1 MPGLKARF
9 AHSIRQDRA
18 TLEGMKKLLI
28 ALFLVLAPAFAQTL
42 VEITTAMAISST
54 LDSNV
59 KFPSGS
65 FKAGKGSEAIIGRIP
80 DASKFNLETYVAKGI
95 AARLQ
100 AGFVQQI
107 LTSFAVAGYFA
118 DAPQERQV
126 NGEVQ
131 TRYNLTDG
139 NGKSGLLFVVR
150 KGDEL
155 VYVVGKSK

>member
-1 MPGLKARF
+1 
-9 AHSIRQDRA
+9 
-18 TLEGMKKLLI
+18 MKKLLV
-28 ALFLVLAPAFAQTL
+28 VLILLGLPVFAQTL
-42 VEITTAMAISST
+42 VEITTVAAISAT

-65 FKAGKGSEAIIGRIP
+65 FRAGKGSEAIIARIP
-80 DASKFNLETYVAKGI
+80 DAGRFNLEVYVAKGL

-100 AGFVQQI
+100 AGFVQQV

-118 DAPQERQV
+118 EAPQERSLG
-126 NGEVQ
+126 GETQ

-139 NGKSGLLFVVR
+139 AGKAALLFVVR

-155 VYVVGKSK
+155 VYVVGKAK

>member
-1 MPGLKARF
+1 
-9 AHSIRQDRA
+9 
-18 TLEGMKKLLI
+18 MKKLLV
-28 ALFLVLAPAFAQTL
+28 VLILLGLPVFAQTL
-42 VEITTAMAISST
+42 VEITTVAAISAT

-65 FKAGKGSEAIIGRIP
+65 FRAGKGSEAIIARIP
-80 DASKFNLETYVAKGI
+80 DAGRFNLEVYVAKGL

-100 AGFVQQI
+100 AGFVQQV

-118 DAPQERQV
+118 EAPQERSS
-126 NGEVQ
+126 NGETQ

-139 NGKSGLLFVVR
+139 AGKAALLFVVR

-155 VYVVGKSK
+155 VYVVGKAK

>member
-1 MPGLKARF
+1 
-9 AHSIRQDRA
+9 
-18 TLEGMKKLLI
+18 MKKLLI
-28 ALFLVLAPAFAQTL
+28 ALVLLLGLPAFAQTL
-42 VEITTAMAISST
+42 VEITTVVAISAT

-65 FKAGKGSEAIIGRIP
+65 FKAGKGSDAIIARLP
-80 DASKFNLETYVAKGI
+80 DASRFNLEVYAAKGV

-100 AGFVQQI
+100 AGFVQQV

-131 TRYNLTDG
+131 TRYNLTDSQ
-139 NGKSGLLFVVR
+139 GKAAILFVVR

-155 VYVVGKSK
+155 VYAVGKAK